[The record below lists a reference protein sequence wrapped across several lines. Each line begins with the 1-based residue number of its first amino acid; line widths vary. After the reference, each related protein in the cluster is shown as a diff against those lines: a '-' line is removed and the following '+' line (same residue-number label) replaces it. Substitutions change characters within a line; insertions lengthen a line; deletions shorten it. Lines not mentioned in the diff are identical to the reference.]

1 MWRIS
6 VMEHTNIPITRS
18 MLHEWDHL
26 LWKSKKQEKGKRRA
40 FTEVCRRVSPIIMTS
55 NVKASIKVR

>member
-6 VMEHTNIPITRS
+6 VIERTNIPITRS
-18 MLHEWDHL
+18 ILHEWDHL

-40 FTEVCRRVSPIIMTS
+40 FTEVCRRVSPIMST
-55 NVKASIKVR
+55 NRVNVPVKAR